1 MSCSTGRGVS
11 DGVNATVQV
20 SSYETF
26 SKGRPLEVVDS
37 PASYA
42 AHEIALRALSC
53 IGEQN
58 YHLLWNNCEH
68 FVSWC
73 RSGHRQS
80 QQVDHFMQTASE
92 VVTKVAA
99 SLVVT
104 GAARLALKASSTLS
118 TKAASRVANNALA
131 ACRGCRPTACRIN
144 GERAR
149 AGEERG
155 ETYRSS
161 GWSRRLGRD
170 RRAHRGPSRSGARRW
185 SVGGRRSSG
194 KGSLVWGTTLVSLM
208 RCTGSCASPGPTG
221 RLSIHESA
229 CYTYA

>member
-1 MSCSTGRGVS
+1 MARGDHLSVRRGWYTHHAIDLGDGYVVQYGRGVS

-26 SKGRPLEVVDS
+26 SKGRPLEVVAS

-99 SLVVT
+99 GLVVT

-118 TKAASRVANNALA
+118 TKAASRVATTPWLLAVDAAQLLAESTASALGREKNVAKRTGQAVGAGTSAGIGALTAGPVGAALA
-131 ACRGCRPTACRIN
+131 VGLWA
-144 GERAR
+144 
-149 AGEERG
+149 AGEAVG
-155 ETYRSS
+155 KALS
-161 GWSRRLGRD
+161 
-170 RRAHRGPSRSGARRW
+170 SGARR
-185 SVGGRRSSG
+185 SS
-194 KGSLVWGTTLVSLM
+194 
-208 RCTGSCASPGPTG
+208 A
-221 RLSIHESA
+221 
-229 CYTYA
+229 